1 MTKYYK
7 RYIFIVSFL
16 HSLISRA
23 KAIKSVNSKH
33 VKDYWS
39 HDSKLFLFTIRVK
52 TGV

>member
-33 VKDYWS
+33 VKDPLHIGLMIQNFFS
-39 HDSKLFLFTIRVK
+39 LPFE
-52 TGV
+52 